1 VKKKILVVDDDPIQ
15 RFTIKE
21 VLQSSGDFQV
31 IDAENGQKCLEL
43 LKNNQIPDLILL
55 DIMMPQMSGWNVFDQ
70 LKENTLWKNI
80 PIIFL
85 TARTDETAR
94 KAGQFLGED
103 FIEKPYDRTDLIS
116 RINKAVAVAK
126 QKQSSEKIQKQ
137 P

>member
-1 VKKKILVVDDDPIQ
+1 MKKKILVVDDDPIQ

>member
-1 VKKKILVVDDDPIQ
+1 VKKKILVVDDDPSQ

-55 DIMMPQMSGWNVFDQ
+55 DIMMPQMSGWNVFNQ

-126 QKQSSEKIQKQ
+126 QKQSPEKIQKQ